1 VSEKLE
7 DLVKIIEKISN
18 DMILLNYKVN
28 ELPIEEQKQLSE
40 MLQNNPRR
48 SIIMNELESSL
59 PSLNNPANRPP
70 NFTSSSSSGPGLGI
84 PGITMR
90 DKNINEL
97 LSNGTF
103 QDSFDKGMRKILEKY
118 SMSEDQLR
126 TECKKNPD
134 KGMLFVFSQV
144 LPQMMKD
151 VSNDPKLLDK
161 FIKAIMRSTPPLDG
175 PIPSNKMTT
184 NDEDLEKF
192 K

>member
-59 PSLNNPANRPP
+59 PSLNNPRPP

-118 SMSEDQLR
+118 DMSEDQLR

-144 LPQMMKD
+144 LPQMMQD

-184 NDEDLEKF
+184 NNDDDLEKF